1 MTVAPILYR
10 ALRDGA
16 IFAGAV
22 AVVAG
27 IVGLLVAGVPGLIGG
42 LLGAALSFLYLGL
55 TAVSFLVAGRV
66 TRNDADQPALLRDR
80 ARRLGAQAR
89 PVHRV
94 RDLAARPDLAR
105 PGGVLRHG
113 DRRRDRLARARLIA
127 VQRTRV
133 PYVSDIELPGESR
146 ALRAPARPVGVG
158 LRAVLGCPWFGRVD
172 TFPPLTSSSNA
183 RRRRL
188 H

>member
-16 IFAGAV
+16 IFTVVV

-66 TRNDADQPALLRDR
+66 THNDVTSPLFFGIVLIVWVLKLVLFIVFAIWLRGQTWLD
-80 ARRLGAQAR
+80 
-89 PVHRV
+89 PVV
-94 RDLAARPDLAR
+94 FFVTVIVAVIGSL
-105 PGGVLRHG
+105 VL
-113 DRRRDRLARARLIA
+113 DMIA

-133 PYVSDIELPGESR
+133 PYVSDIELPGESK
-146 ALRAPARPVGVG
+146 PSE
-158 LRAVLGCPWFGRVD
+158 
-172 TFPPLTSSSNA
+172 PPRDPSP
-183 RRRRL
+183 
-188 H
+188 

>member
-16 IFAGAV
+16 IFTGAL

-27 IVGLLVAGVPGLIGG
+27 IVGLLVSGVPGLIGG

-66 TRNDADQPALLRDR
+66 THNDVTNPLFFGIVLIVWVLKLVLFIVFAIWLRGQTWLD
-80 ARRLGAQAR
+80 
-89 PVHRV
+89 PVV
-94 RDLAARPDLAR
+94 FFVTVIVAVIGSLVFDM
-105 PGGVLRHG
+105 
-113 DRRRDRLARARLIA
+113 IA

-133 PYVSDIELPGESR
+133 PYVSDIELPGESK
-146 ALRAPARPVGVG
+146 PSE
-158 LRAVLGCPWFGRVD
+158 
-172 TFPPLTSSSNA
+172 PPRDPSP
-183 RRRRL
+183 
-188 H
+188 